1 MVIPLASTDIAVLK
15 ALLKDGRKSF
25 RQISRETGISAPTVK
40 TKFNRFVD
48 MGVIKSISP
57 MLDLNKLAYLKKDKS
72 KDGRQLYT
80 LIDHTAQKQLAENKK
95 ELETAEGMTIYL
107 RCNYCKTPLL
117 GRIYALKF
125 ADLERFFCCNE
136 CRSAYKRKY
145 AGRIEAITK
154 RNVKIDD
161 KST

>member
-1 MVIPLASTDIAVLK
+1 MAIDLAATDIAVLK
-15 ALLKDGRKSF
+15 VLLKDGRRSF
-25 RQISRETGISAPTVK
+25 RQISKETGISAPTVK
-40 TKFNRFVD
+40 TKFNRLVN
-48 MGVIKSISP
+48 MGVIKSISA
-57 MLDLNKLAYLKKDKS
+57 MVDLNKLAYLKKDRREY
-72 KDGRQLYT
+72 GRQLYA
-80 LIDHTAQKQLAENKK
+80 LIDHKAQKQLAQNKK
-95 ELETAEGMTIYL
+95 DLQTAERMIIYL

-145 AGRIEAITK
+145 AGRIDAITK

-161 KST
+161 KL